1 MVKRVLHIGIHCW
14 TSPMRVGSHA
24 IATQFVHQGWE
35 VAYVAA
41 PITPL
46 NFLKPGSSVFQARLA
61 EYRAGGQRDLDGK
74 LWHYVPFSLLA
85 PSNRRFLRSPWLF
98 SNWSKLSLPNVKQ
111 RVHEA
116 GFGEVDLLLLDSI
129 YQPAW
134 LDDIRYKRCVVRLAD
149 YNAGFDGYG
158 AGAQRSEMN
167 ALARADLV
175 VTASRGLSQWA
186 SEQGARHV
194 MYMPNG
200 VDFERFTGHPP
211 RPAEYASLSGPI
223 AVFVGDISTWVD
235 MTLIDACARAMPWVN
250 FVLIGPCASP
260 PATVPAN
267 VHFLGVRPHDQLAG
281 YLRHAQ
287 VGLIPFHLEK
297 CGQLV
302 AHIHP
307 LKLYEYLASG
317 LPVVSSRWA
326 ELEGLG
332 SPAVLC
338 SSSAEFVAAVRVALE
353 EPNQAPHYQR
363 YAQSASWPQRLAP
376 LFSWASET

>member
-24 IATQFVHQGWE
+24 IATQFVRQGWE

-61 EYRAGGQRDLDGK
+61 ECRAGGQRDLGGK

-175 VTASRGLSQWA
+175 VTASRGLSHWA
-186 SEQGARHV
+186 SEQGARQV

-200 VDFERFTGHPP
+200 VDFERFTGEPP
-211 RPAEYASLSGPI
+211 QPTEYASLSGPI

-235 MTLIDACARAMPWVN
+235 MNLIEACARAMPWVN
-250 FVLIGPCASP
+250 FVLIGPCANP
-260 PATVPAN
+260 PAAMSAN

-297 CGQLV
+297 CSQLI

-307 LKLYEYLASG
+307 LKLYEYLAAG

-332 SPAVLC
+332 SPAILC
-338 SSSAEFVAAVRVALE
+338 ASTSEFVTAVRAALE
-353 EPNQAPHYQR
+353 ETNQAPRYQR
-363 YAQSASWPQRLAP
+363 YAQSASWPERLAP
-376 LFSWASET
+376 LFSWASEA